1 MHFTQVLIAL
11 AALTSLATAAPAS
24 AEQGSSPA
32 RRPSRQPARVQA
44 RAPLILT
51 QANITVVVQNQNQNQ
66 AAINQLARIAELELA
81 ALVQSQIALA
91 TQLETIKNNIRLNSI
106 KSQFNQVNSVIVT
119 VTNVVDA
126 RDPAQVNRR
135 YILNRLRVDNG
146 FAGKEIVI
154 MVTQKQEM
162 TISTTATTAAANI
175 ATTAPVVARDN
186 NNLAA
191 LLAGAGVRAGG
202 APNLV
207 ASFNPNT
214 ALFALLNQSL
224 LLPYGTPAPAL
235 NSNAA
240 LAVDDPANIIF
251 AGQSDLFVES
261 AATFQ
266 SDCLRAGVN
275 VVSSGGGLAA
285 ALARLQLF
293 SSPRPPSPPSSPP
306 SSSAPP
312 SPPSPL
318 PCSPL
323 TPPSRPP
330 CWPPVVLCRMPRLR
344 LPRWS
349 LRRSRQRRRQRRSPR
364 RRKPDLF
371 ACYVLFCY
379 KMTRPHYAQRFLGF
393 FYSTFW
399 FCSWGFRIR

>member
-1 MHFTQVLIAL
+1 MHFTQVLTAL

-24 AEQGSSPA
+24 AEQGPSPA
-32 RRPSRQPARVQA
+32 RRRLRQPARAQA

-51 QANITVVVQNQNQNQ
+51 QTNITVVVQNQNQNQ

-81 ALVQSQIALA
+81 ALVQSQMALA

-162 TISTTATTAAANI
+162 TISATATAAA
-175 ATTAPVVARDN
+175 AASTAAPAAVVARDNNN

-191 LLAGAGVRAGG
+191 LLASAGVG
-202 APNLV
+202 AVGVPNLV

-251 AGQSDLFVES
+251 AGQSGLFVEN

-266 SDCLRAGVN
+266 SDCLRAGAGGSVNVN
-275 VVSSGGGLAA
+275 VVSSGGGGGGGGGLAA

-293 SSPRPPSPPSSPP
+293 SSPQAALAAQLATLALGSAVPAIPPAVLAANPALAAALLAAGALQNATATATATA
-306 SSSAPP
+306 SAAV
-312 SPPSPL
+312 
-318 PCSPL
+318 
-323 TPPSRPP
+323 TETAKAEAE
-330 CWPPVVLCRMPRLR
+330 VK
-344 LPRWS
+344 
-349 LRRSRQRRRQRRSPR
+349 
-364 RRKPDLF
+364 RKGKGK
-371 ACYVLFCY
+371 AEKV
-379 KMTRPHYAQRFLGF
+379 
-393 FYSTFW
+393 
-399 FCSWGFRIR
+399 